1 MNAVP
6 LLILSL
12 LASSITLATPVVT
25 VPDAD
30 FSGTAQFPNSAGVGT
45 TLNFHNSSGGS
56 NLLNNTLQA
65 VAGPVPG
72 LFGLVA
78 GGDLQGASL
87 DATMTYSFVID
98 GPSTGI
104 PVELLVDASVG
115 WTVAG
120 NVING
125 QASSQWGAFSSVSV
139 NNAGGLVSAC
149 NESTTCT
156 DNGSS
161 ATLHAFTNTGDVNSI
176 VVHIVASASNFFVAG
191 NVTTVTVFADPIISF
206 PAGFDSTGYSIV
218 LSSGIG
224 NGVSAVPEPGT
235 RWMLAIPLI
244 GLAMLRRRQSAQR
257 GL

>member
-1 MNAVP
+1 MKTAR
-6 LLILSL
+6 LLIVSL
-12 LASSITLATPVVT
+12 FACSIAFATPVIS

-30 FSGTAQFPNSAGVGT
+30 FSGTAQFPDSGGVGS
-45 TLNFHNSSGGS
+45 TLNFHNSTGGS

-87 DATMTYSFVID
+87 DAMLIYSFIID
-98 GPSTGI
+98 GPVAGT
-104 PVELLVDASVG
+104 PVEVLVDASVG
-115 WTVAG
+115 WSVAG
-120 NVING
+120 NVVNG
-125 QASSQWGAFSSVSV
+125 QASSVWGAFSSVSV

-149 NESTTCT
+149 GESTTCT

-176 VVHIVASASNFFVAG
+176 AVHIVASASNFFVAG

-224 NGVSAVPEPGT
+224 NGASAVPEPGT
-235 RWMLAIPLI
+235 RWMLAIPLL
-244 GLAMLRRRQSAQR
+244 GLAMLRGRKSS
-257 GL
+257 